1 MTKLP
6 DPLSRPAEPVSA
18 HAPSWSPPAAPLV
31 PARQEEPRERA
42 MRLLTD
48 AYAYDVIDDAEF
60 ERRLAKL
67 SAATSP
73 RAIDAVVA
81 DLDAATAGAHGIEP
95 APDQGRIL
103 AIMSDTRRQGSWR
116 VPRELSVVAVMSSV
130 RIDLRH
136 AAVPDGCRI
145 DVHAFMA
152 NVSIIVPPGLSVD
165 CDAMPIMA
173 NVCNHAVGE
182 RAGGYHAPHIE
193 VHGSAV
199 MAELRVRVR
208 SPER

>member
-1 MTKLP
+1 MPQFP
-6 DPLSRPAEPVSA
+6 DPRARPADPMIAS
-18 HAPSWSPPAAPLV
+18 APSWSPLPSSPV
-31 PARQEEPRERA
+31 DRPPEEPRERA

-48 AYAYDVIDDAEF
+48 AYAYDVIDEAEF
-60 ERRLAKL
+60 ERRLAQL

-73 RAIDAVVA
+73 RAIDALVA
-81 DLDAATAGAHGIEP
+81 DLDTSAAGARGITPTPEE
-95 APDQGRIL
+95 GRIL
-103 AIMSDTRRQGSWR
+103 AIMSDTKRRGPWR
-116 VPRELSVVAVMSSV
+116 VPRQLSVVAIMSSV
-130 RIDLRH
+130 RIDLRN

-152 NVSIIVPPGLSVD
+152 NVSIIVPPGLAVE

-173 NVCNHAVGE
+173 SVCNHAAGADAE
-182 RAGGYHAPHIE
+182 GYRAAHIE

-208 SPER
+208 APDR